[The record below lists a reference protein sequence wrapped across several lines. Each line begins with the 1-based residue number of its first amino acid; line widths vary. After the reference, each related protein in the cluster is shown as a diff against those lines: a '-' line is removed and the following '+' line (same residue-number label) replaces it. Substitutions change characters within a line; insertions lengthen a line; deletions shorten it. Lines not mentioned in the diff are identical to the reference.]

1 MKIKKYLYLIPILFV
16 APLYACNDL
25 EEYNVEDYLTTQPIE
40 VAEGE
45 IAFLHISDTHGSD
58 RSLYPACDFLN
69 QTDCSFGL
77 LSGDIVATDF
87 MKNKLLACKKPFLM
101 IPGNHDAY
109 DCGGEYHF
117 RTEMLDPMQHINNV
131 VFGSEQ
137 GNYWYRDFGKDGYSI
152 RVIALDQFQIDHY
165 SKSERVAASILT
177 QEQIDWFIQTL
188 KDSYNFD
195 GIIIMIHE
203 GFGNAHIGQR
213 DMSVTN
219 DFISIYAKDYKN
231 CYDYAGIN
239 NALLIP
245 DIVEAYLSGENIVGK
260 EYVNANDADI
270 ITVTTDF
277 DGAHN
282 NFISYFGGHAH
293 RDMVEHLNAY
303 PRQLLSLIAF
313 GGYLTGSDLNDL
325 VKTSNG
331 EDSFTI
337 NLNIID
343 FKNRRI
349 TIKRLGSKK
358 KVDGTLRESI
368 AFSY

>member
-1 MKIKKYLYLIPILFV
+1 MKKQIYLLLILFV

-25 EEYNVEDYLTTQPIE
+25 EEYDVREYTTIQPIE
-40 VAEGE
+40 VGEGE

-117 RTEMLDPMQHINNV
+117 RTDMLDPMQHINNV

-137 GNYWYRDFGKDGYSI
+137 GNYWYRDFEKDGYSL

-165 SKSERVAASILT
+165 SKKERESPSILT

-188 KDSYNFD
+188 KDSYAFD
-195 GIIIMIHE
+195 GVIVMIHE
-203 GFGNAHIGQR
+203 GFGNDMVGQR
-213 DMSVTN
+213 DMSFTN
-219 DFISIYAKDYKN
+219 EFISIYAKDYQY
-231 CYDYAGIN
+231 CYDYAGVYNTLI
-239 NALLIP
+239 IP
-245 DIVEAYLSGENIVGK
+245 DIVEAYSTGENLNGK
-260 EYVNANDADI
+260 EYLNANYLDKV
-270 ITVTTDF
+270 TVTTDF
-277 DGAHN
+277 NGAHN
-282 NFISYFGGHAH
+282 NFIAYFGGHTH
-293 RDMVEHLNAY
+293 KDMVEYLTDY

-325 VKTSNG
+325 VKTANG

-368 AFSY
+368 AFDY